1 MTEPT
6 CPCGYGIG
14 HLMVSELAVFSAWG
28 TFMAFF
34 MGVTTRPKRID
45 YQCRVCKTV
54 LYSTTDDA
62 KLAAYK

>member
-1 MTEPT
+1 
-6 CPCGYGIG
+6 
-14 HLMVSELAVFSAWG
+14 MVSELAVFSAWG

-54 LYSTTDDA
+54 LYTTTDDD